1 MDGWAPVGDKIFSAR
16 VCEWQGRADAD
27 GKAWKLGASVG
38 VGCEQQG
45 PTRPGLL
52 PIALLLAGDVD
63 RSGGARVAQLAEMRS
78 GRVLYH
84 AAFGGGPSPRDSGK
98 CCWLRDTQALRY
110 RARGLHPIALA
121 RWIGCF
127 ADSPCRSIARAAL
140 EIFPGGAGLRRRL
153 LKS

>member
-1 MDGWAPVGDKIFSAR
+1 MAGRQSATKHSAR
-16 VCEWQGRADAD
+16 AFANGR
-27 GKAWKLGASVG
+27 GGQMLMGRRWKLGASVG

-52 PIALLLAGDVD
+52 PIPLLLAGDVD
-63 RSGGARVAQLAEMRS
+63 RSGGARVARLVEMRS
-78 GRVLYH
+78 GRVLYR

-98 CCWLRDTQALRY
+98 SCWLRDTQAPRS
-110 RARGLHPIALA
+110 RSKGLHPIALP

-140 EIFPGGAGLRRRL
+140 EIFPGGAGLQRRL